1 MSDEAS
7 RVSVH
12 RSRYDALLR
21 ISRNLPG
28 HQTIAELLRGLAEHL
43 HPLVPFDYLALLLHD
58 ERLNELRLV
67 VLEPADIVLPF
78 ASKPVTE
85 LGPAT
90 TVWTTQ
96 KGAVIPIPE
105 DGPLP
110 PALETLRD
118 HGRKMTCWLPLT
130 TAYRRVG
137 VLSFGSRSGAAYAPD
152 ALAFMEQVAAIVAI
166 AADNGINYE
175 QAQRSGREL
184 RDERDHLRFLLDINN
199 LLVTQLDYP
208 ALLEAICEAVQR
220 VIEADVIGVAL
231 FDRDAGQLRL
241 DALYDKVD
249 GFKSS
254 GTMLPLDRSAAGV
267 TFQRAWPVCS
277 AGRNWKPADGT
288 APRSGRG
295 PTMSNPCVA
304 CRS

>member
-1 MSDEAS
+1 MTNA
-7 RVSVH
+7 
-12 RSRYDALLR
+12 
-21 ISRNLPG
+21 
-28 HQTIAELLRGLAEHL
+28 
-43 HPLVPFDYLALLLHD
+43 
-58 ERLNELRLV
+58 LNELRLV

-90 TVWTTQ
+90 TVWATQ

-137 VLSFGSRSGAAYAPD
+137 VLSFGSRSGAAYAAD
-152 ALAFMEQVAAIVAI
+152 ALAFMEQVAALVAI

-231 FDRDAGQLRL
+231 FDQDAGQLRL
-241 DALYDKVD
+241 DALYDKAD

-254 GTMLPLDRSAAGV
+254 GTMLPLD
-267 TFQRAWPVCS
+267 
-277 AGRNWKPADGT
+277 
-288 APRSGRG
+288 
-295 PTMSNPCVA
+295 
-304 CRS
+304 